1 MRLLFDQNLS
11 FRLFRPLA
19 DLFPQ
24 SEQAAG
30 LGLARA
36 DAASLWSVAGR
47 EGFTI
52 VTHDADFAEM
62 AALRGPPPKVV
73 WLGCGNQPTVVIE
86 RLLGIHAAL
95 IADFIDRGD
104 AACMELYRRKP

>member
-11 FRLFRPLA
+11 FRLCRSLA
-19 DLFPQ
+19 DIFPHSQ
-24 SEQAAG
+24 QAAG

-36 DAASLWSVAGR
+36 DDTSVWDVAGR

-52 VTHDADFAEM
+52 VTLDADFAEM

-73 WLGCGNQPTVVIE
+73 WLRCGNQSTSVVE
-86 RLLGIHAAL
+86 GLLRSHGAT
-95 IADFIDRGD
+95 IADFIDDRD
-104 AACMELYRRKP
+104 AACLELYRRKS